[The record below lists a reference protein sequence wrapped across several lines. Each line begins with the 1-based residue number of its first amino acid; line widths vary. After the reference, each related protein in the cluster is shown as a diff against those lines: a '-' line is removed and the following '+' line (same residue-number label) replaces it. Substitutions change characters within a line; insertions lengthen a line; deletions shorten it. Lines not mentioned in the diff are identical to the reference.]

1 MRGSVSFIR
10 RIAGA
15 ARLLVPVVLMLL
27 PYTGRADGELIL
39 GGTDWPPFVI
49 EGDEEGT
56 AEKLVCTAFRRA
68 GWSCAV
74 KTAEWSRLVDD
85 ARSGAIGGL
94 VGVWRNRE
102 LSQFLL
108 FSKPY
113 LSNRIVPVVNR
124 DAPAG
129 IASIEDLA
137 GLRVALVQD
146 YAYGDEIDDSQVAF
160 QRIASADF
168 LSAMQAVRDG
178 RADVALVDELVAL
191 HELEKKSVDGVT
203 ALKVAL
209 ADNELRFAVPVD
221 HPQASRLLED
231 FHRAYQSMLEDGTVN
246 EILEIDWVAS
256 DFGHIGRT
264 DLVLRT
270 GVKLDQVAHPDSEGA
285 VYSLGRSRYESSPS
299 AQQDDSRVQYRING
313 TEHSSLQQAINT
325 AFGRE
330 IGCEHKEF
338 SSEFDCTGLLKK

>member
-1 MRGSVSFIR
+1 MRRFVIFNTTVSN
-10 RIAGA
+10 A
-15 ARLLVPVVLMLL
+15 ARFFAAAALLMLA
-27 PYTGRADGELIL
+27 PSSRAEDEVIL
-39 GGTDWPPFVI
+39 GAVAWPPFVL

-56 AEKLVCTAFRRA
+56 AEELVCTAFRRA
-68 GWSCAV
+68 GWSCTV
-74 KTAEWSRLVDD
+74 KTAEWNRVVEE

-124 DAPAG
+124 DAAAE

-146 YAYGDEIDDSQVAF
+146 YAYGDEIDETQVAF
-160 QRIASADF
+160 QRIGSADF
-168 LSAMQAVRDG
+168 VSAMQAVQDG

-191 HELEKKSVDGVT
+191 HELKKESVAGVT

-209 ADNELRFAVPVD
+209 ADRELRFAVPVE

-285 VYSLGRSRYESSPS
+285 VYSLGRSRYESSQS

-313 TEHSSLQQAINT
+313 TGHSSLQQAINT